1 VPEVDAETIFRVVS
15 LLAALA
21 IAVIALRNMKR

>member
-1 VPEVDAETIFRVVS
+1 MPPIDAEMGFRIAS